1 MKSTAIV
8 KNLLIEVIFFTLL
21 VSGSNLFAQENFPLK
36 KILVVFEG
44 SDIPSNYA
52 RGHGRQIG
60 ALLGHFDTEIALRAA
75 NDYKSGE
82 LNNFDFTFFVGF
94 SKKYTPPDKLLKD
107 VYATSKPLV
116 FMNTGLEYFSR
127 IYDLKKKFGFTFVDF
142 DTLSN
147 FYLVKFKNKTFPKGE
162 PNCNIIRITNPN
174 LCHVVATAVSERQR
188 EVPYIINANNF
199 WYIADFPLS
208 YATENDRYLLF
219 ADMLHDL
226 LGELHASIHKALIRI
241 EDVDPLE
248 DPVKL
253 REIADYL
260 YSQQIPFL
268 VAIIPFYVD
277 PSAGLR
283 VSLSEKPEFVDA
295 IHYMM
300 EHGGTVVLH
309 GVTHQ
314 YREQTATD
322 FEFWDAS
329 INKPIKN
336 DSKEYVEKK
345 LTTGIE
351 ECLKNGIYPLLW
363 ETPHYAAS
371 NVDYSAISKFFSSAI
386 EQRLSMEDL
395 DYSQYFPYV
404 IEKDLYGQ
412 KIYPE
417 NLGFVPLEENAEKET
432 EYVKKL
438 IEHAKVNLIVRDG
451 YASAF
456 FHPFLKLEFLEQLVT
471 GIRELGYNYTDLRD
485 DVNSVHLKN
494 KAIVSS
500 HGTITLEFQDQYLR
514 ETYLN
519 ESGQIAKREKSAERI
534 NGKFEKEVN
543 LSPGWIYVAEPTEY
557 KERGLTF
564 WQNVRLTL
572 DRLVEKVFLSERER
586 EELRPAILWNPKA
599 RGSARN
605 DQASFVAAFRS
616 LNVSVDTIVVK
627 SPFELNNINLLI
639 VPYGVVDSLRDED
652 YGKIRRFV
660 ENGDF
665 LITDSKNDLAEE
677 LGIKFTKSF
686 LKIEKLRDKLYP
698 EEILSW
704 NKPES
709 MYKFD
714 VESDDEVLCIDD
726 KTDAPVVIGRT
737 LGRGKFI
744 FFGTR
749 FDPLSDGGYSRFPYL
764 MEYVRKYFNLW
775 PIARR
780 DFLEVYFDPS
790 FHRALSIE
798 QLVKNWRKDGIR
810 VIHIGVHD
818 WTDGKKTWVYD
829 YDRLIKLCHANG
841 ILVYAWL
848 EPPQVSQ
855 KFWFEHPEWREKN
868 FKGED
873 IQPSWRFPI
882 ALTDSL
888 AMRAVLAQ
896 TNDFLAQYDWD
907 GVNLAELYFESGR
920 GPLDPN
926 LLTPMH
932 LSARTEFR
940 KRYGFDPV
948 QLLDSSSVHYWK
960 TNEEDWKKFEEY
972 RVNMITSFHE
982 RFLSLIQTLQTAK
995 PGFHLIVTTMDNIA
1009 SPELRRDHGIDVRR
1023 IIELKKKYQFVLQ
1036 IEDPQTL
1043 WSRDPRRYVDIGKR
1057 YEKLLGS
1064 SSELMLDLNI
1074 LPFRKPDKP
1083 YNFPTLIQTGL
1094 ESYHLVRSA
1103 ALVANRLTIYAES
1116 SVNPQDLKMFP
1127 YALAAKAKVVRVQ
1140 HGWDI
1145 ETPYPITLEL
1155 SKYWREILL
1164 DGERHFATTEG
1175 TFFIPTGQHSV
1186 RLVESS
1192 VNPFDTN
1199 LLETRILSITANLLS
1214 QKVFNR
1220 GVEFTYSSP
1229 QRCLVTFNREPFA
1242 LFLDDQEY
1250 PIKALKGEDVF
1261 ALQLPPGEHK
1271 VLVIAKSQV
1280 SYGVDVTSLWS
1291 SSLIVFFGMLSGS
1304 VLVIFYIIVRLKRKN
1319 SQ

>member
-1 MKSTAIV
+1 MKSITGLKNIFTELIV
-8 KNLLIEVIFFTLL
+8 FFLLI
-21 VSGSNLFAQENFPLK
+21 GGHNLFAQENLPLK

-52 RGHGRQIG
+52 RGHGRQI
-60 ALLGHFDTEIALRAA
+60 AELLGHFHTEVTIRAA

-82 LNNFDFTFFVGF
+82 VNNFDFTFFVGF
-94 SKKYTPPDKLLKD
+94 SKKYNPPDKFLKD
-107 VYATSKPLV
+107 IYATSKTV
-116 FMNTGLEYFSR
+116 VDMNTGLEYFSKN
-127 IYDLKKKFGFTFVDF
+127 YDLKKKFGFTFVDF

-147 FYLVKFKNKTFPKGE
+147 FYLVKFKDKTLPKGE
-162 PNCNIIRITNPN
+162 PNCNIIKITNPS

-188 EVPYIINANNF
+188 EVPYIISANNF

-226 LGELHASIHKALIRI
+226 LGEPHAPSHTALIRI

-277 PSAGLR
+277 PAAGLR

-300 EHGGTVVLH
+300 EHGGTVVMH

-336 DSKEYVEKK
+336 DSREYVEKK
-345 LTTGIE
+345 LTAGIE

-371 NVDYSAISKFFSSAI
+371 NLDYSVISKFFSSAI

-417 NLGFVPLEENAEKET
+417 NLGFVPMDESAEKET

-438 IEHAKVNLIVRDG
+438 IEYARANLIVRDG

-456 FHPFLKLEFLEQLVT
+456 FHPFVKLEFLEQLVT
-471 GIRELGYNYTDLRD
+471 GIQELGYTYADLRND
-485 DVNSVHLKN
+485 AHIVQLKN
-494 KAIVSS
+494 KAIVSG
-500 HGTITLEFQDQYLR
+500 HGTVTLEFQDQYLR
-514 ETYLN
+514 ESYLN
-519 ESGQIAKREKSAERI
+519 ELGQIARREKSVERL
-534 NGKFEKEVN
+534 NGKFERGIT
-543 LSPGWIYVAEPTEY
+543 LSPEWIYIAEPTEY
-557 KERGLTF
+557 KERELSF

-572 DRLVEKVFLSERER
+572 DRMVEKVFASEKER

-599 RGSARN
+599 RGSSRN
-605 DQASFVAAFRS
+605 DQTSFVAAFHS
-616 LNVSVDTIVVK
+616 LNVPVDTILVK
-627 SPFELNNINLLI
+627 SPFKLSRGNLLI
-639 VPYGVVDSLRDED
+639 VPYSVVDSLRDED
-652 YGKIRRFV
+652 YGKIRTFV
-660 ENGDF
+660 ESGGF
-665 LITDSKNDLAEE
+665 LIVDSKNDLAEE
-677 LGIKFTKSF
+677 LGIKFTKSL

-709 MYKFD
+709 MHKFD
-714 VESDDEVLCIDD
+714 VESGDEVLCIDD
-726 KTDAPVVIGRT
+726 KTDAPVVIGRK
-737 LGRGKFI
+737 LGKGKFI

-764 MEYVRKYFNLW
+764 IEYVRKYFNLS
-775 PIARR
+775 PIVRR

-790 FHRALSIE
+790 FHHLLSIE
-798 QLVKNWRKDGIR
+798 QLVKNWRNDGIR
-810 VIHIGVHD
+810 LIHIGVHD

-829 YDRLIKLCHANG
+829 YDRLIRLCRANG

-873 IQPSWRFPI
+873 IRPSWRFPI

-888 AMRAVLAQ
+888 ALRATLAQ
-896 TNDFLAQYDWD
+896 MQDFLVQYDWD

-932 LSARTEFR
+932 LSARMEFR
-940 KRYGFDPV
+940 KRYSFDPGE
-948 QLLDSSSVHYWK
+948 LLDSSSAHYWK
-960 TNEEDWKKFEEY
+960 THEEDWKKFEEY
-972 RVNMITSFHE
+972 RVNTIVSFHE
-982 RFLSLIQTLQTAK
+982 RFLALFQTIQTAK
-995 PGFHLIVTTMDNIA
+995 PSFDVIVTAMDNLG

-1023 IIELKKKYQFVLQ
+1023 IIELKKKYQFALQ

-1043 WSRDPRRYVDIGKR
+1043 WSKDPRRYFDIGKR
-1057 YEKLLGS
+1057 YEKILGS
-1064 SSELMLDLNI
+1064 SSDLMLDLNI
-1074 LPFRKPDKP
+1074 LAFRKPDKLYP
-1083 YNFPTLIQTGL
+1083 FPTLVQSGL
-1094 ESYHLVRSA
+1094 ESYHLVHSA
-1103 ALVANRLTIYAES
+1103 ALVSDRLTIYAES

-1127 YALAAKAKVVRVQ
+1127 YALAAKARVVRVE

-1145 ETPYPITLEL
+1145 ETPYPVTLEL
-1155 SKYWREILL
+1155 SKHRKEILV
-1164 DGERHFATTEG
+1164 DGERHFATTDG
-1175 TFFIPTGQHSV
+1175 TFFIPAGQHSV

-1192 VNPFDTN
+1192 VNPFETN
-1199 LLETRILSITANLLS
+1199 LLETRILSVTANLLN
-1214 QKVFNR
+1214 QKNFNR
-1220 GVEFTYSSP
+1220 GVEFTYSSG

-1242 LFLDDQEY
+1242 LLLDGQEY
-1250 PIKALKGEDVF
+1250 PFKALTGDDVF
-1261 ALQLPPGEHK
+1261 AVQLPPGEHK
-1271 VLVIAKSQV
+1271 VLVITQSQV
-1280 SYGVDVTSLWS
+1280 SYGIDVTSLWS
-1291 SSLIVFFGMLSGS
+1291 SSLIVLFGMLSGS
-1304 VLVIFYIIVRLKRKN
+1304 VLVIFYIIVRLKRKK